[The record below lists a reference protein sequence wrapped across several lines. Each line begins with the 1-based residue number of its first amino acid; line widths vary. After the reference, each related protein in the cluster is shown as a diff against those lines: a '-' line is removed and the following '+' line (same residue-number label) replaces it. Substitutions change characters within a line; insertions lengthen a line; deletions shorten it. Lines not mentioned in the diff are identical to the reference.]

1 MATAKKNAKSSKTAH
16 VLNLL
21 APGGENEAIRP
32 PAVSQ
37 AEPAAP
43 PEDAA
48 AVPAPEA
55 AAAPVEASRPLT
67 PPILE
72 VARSNDEQ
80 VSLQIKDALENELL
94 SELGDVPS
102 TGAAPALEP
111 KPEPAPEPEPVP
123 EPEPELEP
131 IPEPASGLKPVSEP
145 VPQPEFTPEPK
156 PQPAPEAASEPEPE
170 AETIPE
176 PASEPEPIPEPE
188 PQPAPEA
195 ASEPKPEAE
204 TIPEPASKPEP
215 IPEPEPQPAPEAASE
230 PEPEAETIPEPASEP
245 EPIPEPEPLP
255 APIPAPHPAPDP
267 NDLVVI
273 NIMEALVEEK
283 APRYIKMF
291 GLCSCKRCEADVKAL
306 TLTNVQP
313 AYIVRRRAEAHA
325 MLTVYESRYN
335 STIFAQLTRACKAVM
350 DSPRHDREQSLL

>member
-102 TGAAPALEP
+102 AGAAPALEP
-111 KPEPAPEPEPVP
+111 KPEPAPEPEPV
-123 EPEPELEP
+123 
-131 IPEPASGLKPVSEP
+131 SEP
-145 VPQPEFTPEPK
+145 VPQLEFT
-156 PQPAPEAASEPEPE
+156 
-170 AETIPE
+170 
-176 PASEPEPIPEPE
+176 PEPE

-195 ASEPKPEAE
+195 ASESEPEAE
-204 TIPEPASKPEP
+204 TIPEPASKLEP

>member
-102 TGAAPALEP
+102 AGAAPALEP
-111 KPEPAPEPEPVP
+111 KPEPAPEPEPV
-123 EPEPELEP
+123 
-131 IPEPASGLKPVSEP
+131 SEP
-145 VPQPEFTPEPK
+145 VPQLEFT
-156 PQPAPEAASEPEPE
+156 
-170 AETIPE
+170 
-176 PASEPEPIPEPE
+176 
-188 PQPAPEA
+188 
-195 ASEPKPEAE
+195 
-204 TIPEPASKPEP
+204 
-215 IPEPEPQPAPEAASE
+215 PEPEPQPAPEAASE
-230 PEPEAETIPEPASEP
+230 PEPEAETIPEPASKP

>member
-80 VSLQIKDALENELL
+80 VSLQIKDALESELL

-102 TGAAPALEP
+102 AGAAPALEP
-111 KPEPAPEPEPVP
+111 EPEPAPEPEPVP

-131 IPEPASGLKPVSEP
+131 EPVPEPEPEPQPAPEAASESEPEAETIPEPASKLEP
-145 VPQPEFTPEPK
+145 IPEPE

-176 PASEPEPIPEPE
+176 PAS
-188 PQPAPEA
+188 
-195 ASEPKPEAE
+195 
-204 TIPEPASKPEP
+204 KPEP
-215 IPEPEPQPAPEAASE
+215 IPEPEPLPAPEAASE
-230 PEPEAETIPEPASEP
+230 SEPEAETIPEPASEP

-273 NIMEALVEEK
+273 NIREALVEEK

>member
-123 EPEPELEP
+123 EQ
-131 IPEPASGLKPVSEP
+131 IYYCR
-145 VPQPEFTPEPK
+145 
-156 PQPAPEAASEPEPE
+156 
-170 AETIPE
+170 
-176 PASEPEPIPEPE
+176 
-188 PQPAPEA
+188 
-195 ASEPKPEAE
+195 
-204 TIPEPASKPEP
+204 
-215 IPEPEPQPAPEAASE
+215 
-230 PEPEAETIPEPASEP
+230 
-245 EPIPEPEPLP
+245 
-255 APIPAPHPAPDP
+255 
-267 NDLVVI
+267 N
-273 NIMEALVEEK
+273 
-283 APRYIKMF
+283 
-291 GLCSCKRCEADVKAL
+291 
-306 TLTNVQP
+306 
-313 AYIVRRRAEAHA
+313 AYLRGG
-325 MLTVYESRYN
+325 MS
-335 STIFAQLTRACKAVM
+335 
-350 DSPRHDREQSLL
+350 

>member
-80 VSLQIKDALENELL
+80 VSLQIKDALESELL
-94 SELGDVPS
+94 SELGDVPFA
-102 TGAAPALEP
+102 GAAPALEP
-111 KPEPAPEPEPVP
+111 EPEPAPEPEPVP

-131 IPEPASGLKPVSEP
+131 IPEPASGPEPVSEP

-156 PQPAPEAASEPEPE
+156 PL
-170 AETIPE
+170 
-176 PASEPEPIPEPE
+176 
-188 PQPAPEA
+188 PAPEA
-195 ASEPKPEAE
+195 ASEPK
-204 TIPEPASKPEP
+204 
-215 IPEPEPQPAPEAASE
+215 
-230 PEPEAETIPEPASEP
+230 PEAETIPEPASEP

>member
-80 VSLQIKDALENELL
+80 VSLQIKDALESELL

-102 TGAAPALEP
+102 AGAAPAL
-111 KPEPAPEPEPVP
+111 

-131 IPEPASGLKPVSEP
+131 IPEPASGPEPVSEP
-145 VPQPEFTPEPK
+145 VPQPEFTPEPE
-156 PQPAPEAASEPEPE
+156 PLPAPEAASEPEPE

-176 PASEPEPIPEPE
+176 PAS
-188 PQPAPEA
+188 
-195 ASEPKPEAE
+195 
-204 TIPEPASKPEP
+204 KPEP
-215 IPEPEPQPAPEAASE
+215 IPEPEPLPAPEAASE
-230 PEPEAETIPEPASEP
+230 SEPEAETIPEPASEP

>member
-37 AEPAAP
+37 AEPASS

-48 AVPAPEA
+48 AAPVPEA

-80 VSLQIKDALENELL
+80 VSLQIKDALESELL
-94 SELGDVPS
+94 SELGDMPS
-102 TGAAPALEP
+102 ALEP
-111 KPEPAPEPEPVP
+111 EPEPAPEPELEPEPEPIP

-131 IPEPASGLKPVSEP
+131 ESVPEPEPGLEPISEPASEPEPISQPESTPAPEAVSEPEPEPEPTPEPASEP
-145 VPQPEFTPEPK
+145 ESIPEPEPQPV
-156 PQPAPEAASEPEPE
+156 PEAASEPEPE
-170 AETIPE
+170 
-176 PASEPEPIPEPE
+176 PEPIPEP
-188 PQPAPEA
+188 A
-195 ASEPKPEAE
+195 
-204 TIPEPASKPEP
+204 PEPAPTP
-215 IPEPEPQPAPEAASE
+215 DADPQ
-230 PEPEAETIPEPASEP
+230 
-245 EPIPEPEPLP
+245 
-255 APIPAPHPAPDP
+255 PAPHPAPAP
-267 NDLVVI
+267 APAPAPKELVVM
-273 NIMEALVEEK
+273 NVMEALVEEK

-291 GLCSCKRCEADVKAL
+291 GLCSCERCAADVKAL

-335 STIFAQLTRACKAVM
+335 STIFAQLTRACKIVM
-350 DSPRHDREQSLL
+350 DSPRHDREQSLM

>member
-37 AEPAAP
+37 AEPASS

-48 AVPAPEA
+48 AAPVPEA
-55 AAAPVEASRPLT
+55 VAAPVEASRPLT

-80 VSLQIKDALENELL
+80 VSLQIKDALESELL
-94 SELGDVPS
+94 SELGDMP
-102 TGAAPALEP
+102 PALE
-111 KPEPAPEPEPVP
+111 PEPAPEPEQELEPEPGPIPEPEPEPEIETEPIP

-131 IPEPASGLKPVSEP
+131 IPEPASEP
-145 VPQPEFTPEPK
+145 EPISQPEST
-156 PQPAPEAASEPEPE
+156 PAPEAVSEPEPE
-170 AETIPE
+170 PETILE
-176 PASEPEPIPEPE
+176 PAPD
-188 PQPAPEA
+188 
-195 ASEPKPEAE
+195 PKP
-204 TIPEPASKPEP
+204 IS
-215 IPEPEPQPAPEAASE
+215 EPEPQPAPEAASE
-230 PEPEAETIPEPASEP
+230 PEPEP
-245 EPIPEPEPLP
+245 EPIPEPAPEPEPEPTPEPEPQPVPKP
-255 APIPAPHPAPDP
+255 APAAPPAPDP
-267 NDLVVI
+267 NELVVM
-273 NIMEALVEEK
+273 NVMEALVEEK

>member
-80 VSLQIKDALENELL
+80 VSLQIKDALESELL

-102 TGAAPALEP
+102 ALEP
-111 KPEPAPEPEPVP
+111 EPEPAPEPELEPESVP
-123 EPEPELEP
+123 EPEPGLEP
-131 IPEPASGLKPVSEP
+131 ISEPASGPEPVSEP
-145 VPQPEFTPEPK
+145 VPQPEFT
-156 PQPAPEAASEPEPE
+156 
-170 AETIPE
+170 
-176 PASEPEPIPEPE
+176 
-188 PQPAPEA
+188 
-195 ASEPKPEAE
+195 
-204 TIPEPASKPEP
+204 
-215 IPEPEPQPAPEAASE
+215 PEPEPQPAPEAASE

>member
-48 AVPAPEA
+48 VPAPEA

-80 VSLQIKDALENELL
+80 VSLQIKDALESELL
-94 SELGDVPS
+94 SELGDVPFA
-102 TGAAPALEP
+102 GAAPALEP

-176 PASEPEPIPEPE
+176 PASE
-188 PQPAPEA
+188 
-195 ASEPKPEAE
+195 
-204 TIPEPASKPEP
+204 PEP

-306 TLTNVQP
+306 TLTNLQP